1 MNFIE
6 ETLVASIAAILLES
20 FGIEHEEGL
29 VMLEIPNNTENGDY
43 ATNIAMRLTKRV
55 GKNPREIAGVIV
67 DGLSDHTMVKSVS
80 IAGPGFINF
89 FIKEDVLAGVVKV
102 IRDLG
107 TDFGKSDFGEGKK
120 ILLEYV
126 SANPTGQL
134 HVGHARGAA
143 WGDSL
148 LRILNFAG
156 YKADGEFYV
165 NDLGNQIT
173 MLSLSLYAR
182 YQQAFGIDVAL
193 PEDGYH
199 AQDIVEIAADVVK
212 QEGDAWLNRDQ
223 SEWEPYFKELGIK
236 FELDRIKRDLKT
248 FKVRIDN
255 YVSEKSLY
263 EEGRVEKS
271 LNELRER
278 GFTYEADGALWL
290 RTTDFKDDKDRVM
303 IKSDGSYTYLVPDI
317 GYHLY
322 KMERGYDQL
331 IDLLGGDHH
340 GYIARMEAALEALG
354 YKDVFEVDIIQMV
367 RLIED
372 GVEVVMSK
380 RTGNAVGLIEL
391 VDDIGIDATRYFFV
405 SRALQTPLDFDMTLA
420 RSKANDNPVF
430 YAQYAH
436 ARICSILRT
445 VGDLDE
451 GSALDLLVHPKETE
465 LMKHLNEFPS
475 VVADAAKSRQ
485 VHKVPNYIHMLSGLF
500 HSFYGAVKIVD
511 GEQPELSAQRALLLD
526 ATRITLANALDLI
539 GVNAPE
545 KM

>member
-6 ETLVASIAAILLES
+6 ETLVAAIEEIIKKE
-20 FGIEHEEGL
+20 FGIEKEAGL
-29 VMLEIPNNTENGDY
+29 VMLEIPNKTENGDY

-55 GKNPREIAGVIV
+55 GKAPRDVASVIV
-67 DGLSDHTMVKSVS
+67 EGLSDHEMISS
-80 IAGPGFINF
+80 IVVAGPGFINF
-89 FIKEDVLAGVVKV
+89 FIKPDVMAGVIPI
-102 IRDLG
+102 IRNLDRNYG
-107 TDFGKSDFGEGKK
+107 SSDFGEGRK

-173 MLSLSLYAR
+173 MLSHSLFAR
-182 YQQAFGIDVAL
+182 YQQALGVDAKM

-199 AQDIVEIAADVVK
+199 AQDIKDIALDVIE
-212 QEGDAWLNRDQ
+212 QEGDVWLDKDQ
-223 SEWEPYFKELGIK
+223 SLWEPYFKELGIK
-236 FELDRIKRDLKT
+236 FELDRIKRDLVT
-248 FKVRIDN
+248 FNVRIDN

-263 EEGRVEKS
+263 DEGRVEKS
-271 LNELRER
+271 LNELKDR

-322 KMERGYDQL
+322 KLERGYDEL

-354 YKDVFEVDIIQMV
+354 YKDVFDVDIIQMV

-391 VDDIGIDATRYFFV
+391 VDDIGVDATRYFFV

-445 VGDLDE
+445 VGSVDEVKNLD
-451 GSALDLLVHPKETE
+451 ALVHPKEIE
-465 LMKHLNEFPS
+465 LLKHLNEFPS

-485 VHKVPNYIHMLSGLF
+485 VHKVANYIHNLSSLF
-500 HSFYGAVKIVD
+500 HSFYGAVKVID
-511 GEQPELSAQRALLLD
+511 TENADATAQRVLLLD
-526 ATRITLANALDLI
+526 ATRITLRNALDLI
-539 GVNAPE
+539 GVSAPE

>member
-6 ETLVASIAAILLES
+6 ETLVAAIEEIIIKE
-20 FGIEHEEGL
+20 FGIEKESGL
-29 VMLEIPNNTENGDY
+29 VMLEIPNKTENGDY

-55 GKNPREIAGVIV
+55 GKAPRDVASVIV
-67 DGLSDHTMVKSVS
+67 EGLSDHEMISS
-80 IAGPGFINF
+80 IVVAGPGFINF
-89 FIKEDVLAGVVKV
+89 FIKPDVMAGVIPI
-102 IRDLG
+102 IRNLDQNYG
-107 TDFGKSDFGEGKK
+107 SSDFGEGRK

-173 MLSLSLYAR
+173 MLSHSLFAR
-182 YQQAFGIDVAL
+182 YQQALGVDAKM

-199 AQDIVEIAADVVK
+199 AQDIKDIALDVIE
-212 QEGDAWLNRDQ
+212 QEGDVWLDKDQ
-223 SEWEPYFKELGIK
+223 SLWEPYFKELGIK
-236 FELDRIKRDLKT
+236 FELDRIKRDLVT
-248 FKVRIDN
+248 FNVRIDN

-263 EEGRVEKS
+263 DEGRVEKS
-271 LNELRER
+271 LNELKDR

-322 KMERGYDQL
+322 KLERGYDEL

-354 YKDVFEVDIIQMV
+354 YKDVFDVDIIQMV

-391 VDDIGIDATRYFFV
+391 VDDIGVDATRYFFV

-445 VGDLDE
+445 VGSVDEVKNLD
-451 GSALDLLVHPKETE
+451 ALVHPKEIE
-465 LMKHLNEFPS
+465 LLKHLNEFPS

-485 VHKVPNYIHMLSGLF
+485 VHKVANYIHNLSSLF
-500 HSFYGAVKIVD
+500 HSFYGAVKVID
-511 GEQPELSAQRALLLD
+511 TENADATAQRVLLLD
-526 ATRITLANALDLI
+526 ATRITLRNALDLI
-539 GVNAPE
+539 GVSAPE

>member
-6 ETLVASIAAILLES
+6 ETLVAAIEEIIKKE
-20 FGIEHEEGL
+20 FGIEKESGL
-29 VMLEIPNNTENGDY
+29 VMLEIPNKTENGDY

-55 GKNPREIAGVIV
+55 GKAPRDVASVIV
-67 DGLSDHTMVKSVS
+67 EGLSDHEMISS
-80 IAGPGFINF
+80 IVVAGPGFINF
-89 FIKEDVLAGVVKV
+89 FIKPDVMAGVIPI
-102 IRDLG
+102 IRNLDRNYG
-107 TDFGKSDFGEGKK
+107 SSDFGEGRK

-173 MLSLSLYAR
+173 MLSHSLFAR
-182 YQQAFGIDVAL
+182 YQQALGVDAKM

-199 AQDIVEIAADVVK
+199 AQDIKDIALDVIE
-212 QEGDAWLNRDQ
+212 QEGDVWLDKDQ
-223 SEWEPYFKELGIK
+223 SLWEPYFKELGIK
-236 FELDRIKRDLKT
+236 FELDRIKRDLVT
-248 FKVRIDN
+248 FNVRIDN

-263 EEGRVEKS
+263 DEGRVEKS
-271 LNELRER
+271 LNELKDR

-322 KMERGYDQL
+322 KLERGYDEL

-354 YKDVFEVDIIQMV
+354 YKDVFDVDIIQMV

-445 VGDLDE
+445 VGSVDEVKNLD
-451 GSALDLLVHPKETE
+451 ALVHPKEIE
-465 LMKHLNEFPS
+465 LLKHLNEFPS
-475 VVADAAKSRQ
+475 VVADAAKARQ
-485 VHKVPNYIHMLSGLF
+485 VHKVANYIHNLSSLF
-500 HSFYGAVKIVD
+500 HSFYGAVKVID
-511 GEQPELSAQRALLLD
+511 TENADATAQRVLLLD
-526 ATRITLANALDLI
+526 ATRITLRNALDLI
-539 GVNAPE
+539 GVSAPE

>member
-6 ETLVASIAAILLES
+6 ETLVVAIEEIIKKE
-20 FGIEHEEGL
+20 FGIQKESGL
-29 VMLEIPNNTENGDY
+29 VMLEIPNKTENGDY

-55 GKNPREIAGVIV
+55 GKAPRDVASVIV
-67 DGLSDHTMVKSVS
+67 EGLSDHEMISS
-80 IAGPGFINF
+80 IVVAGPGFINF
-89 FIKEDVLAGVVKV
+89 FIKPDVMAGVIPI
-102 IRDLG
+102 IRNLDRNYG
-107 TDFGKSDFGEGKK
+107 SSDFGEGRK

-173 MLSLSLYAR
+173 MLSHSLFAR
-182 YQQAFGIDVAL
+182 YQQALGVDAKM

-199 AQDIVEIAADVVK
+199 AQDIKDIALDVIE
-212 QEGDAWLNRDQ
+212 QEGDVWLDKDQ
-223 SEWEPYFKELGIK
+223 SLWEPYFKELGIK
-236 FELDRIKRDLKT
+236 FELDRIKRDLVT
-248 FKVRIDN
+248 FNVRIDN

-263 EEGRVEKS
+263 DEGRVEKS
-271 LNELRER
+271 LNELKDR

-322 KMERGYDQL
+322 KLERGYDEL

-354 YKDVFEVDIIQMV
+354 YKDVFDVDIIQMV

-445 VGDLDE
+445 VGSVDEVKNLD
-451 GSALDLLVHPKETE
+451 ALVHPKEIE
-465 LMKHLNEFPS
+465 LLKHLNEFPS

-485 VHKVPNYIHMLSGLF
+485 VHKVANYIHNLSSLF
-500 HSFYGAVKIVD
+500 HSFYGAVKVID
-511 GEQPELSAQRALLLD
+511 TENADATAQRVLLLD
-526 ATRITLANALDLI
+526 ATRITLRNALDLI
-539 GVNAPE
+539 GVSAPE

>member
-6 ETLVASIAAILLES
+6 ETLVAAIEEIIKKE
-20 FGIEHEEGL
+20 FGIEKESGL
-29 VMLEIPNNTENGDY
+29 VMLEIPNKTENGDY

-55 GKNPREIAGVIV
+55 GKAPRDVASVIV
-67 DGLSDHTMVKSVS
+67 EGLSDHEMISS
-80 IAGPGFINF
+80 IVVAGPGFINF
-89 FIKEDVLAGVVKV
+89 FIKPDVMAGVIPI
-102 IRDLG
+102 IRDLDQNYG
-107 TDFGKSDFGEGKK
+107 SSDFGEGRK

-173 MLSLSLYAR
+173 MLSHSLFAR
-182 YQQAFGIDVAL
+182 YQQALGVDAKM

-199 AQDIVEIAADVVK
+199 AQDIKDIALDVIE
-212 QEGDAWLNRDQ
+212 QEGDVWLDKDQ
-223 SEWEPYFKELGIK
+223 SLWEPYFKELGIK
-236 FELDRIKRDLKT
+236 FELDRIKRDLVT
-248 FKVRIDN
+248 FNVRIDN

-263 EEGRVEKS
+263 DEGRVEKS
-271 LNELRER
+271 LNELKDR

-322 KMERGYDQL
+322 KLERGYDEL

-354 YKDVFEVDIIQMV
+354 YKDVFDVDIIQMV

-391 VDDIGIDATRYFFV
+391 VDDIGVDATRYFFV

-420 RSKANDNPVF
+420 R
-430 YAQYAH
+430 
-436 ARICSILRT
+436 
-445 VGDLDE
+445 
-451 GSALDLLVHPKETE
+451 
-465 LMKHLNEFPS
+465 
-475 VVADAAKSRQ
+475 
-485 VHKVPNYIHMLSGLF
+485 
-500 HSFYGAVKIVD
+500 
-511 GEQPELSAQRALLLD
+511 
-526 ATRITLANALDLI
+526 
-539 GVNAPE
+539 
-545 KM
+545 

>member
-6 ETLVASIAAILLES
+6 ETLVAAIEEIIKKE
-20 FGIEHEEGL
+20 FGIEKESGL
-29 VMLEIPNNTENGDY
+29 VMLEIPNKTENGDY

-55 GKNPREIAGVIV
+55 GKAPRDVASVIV
-67 DGLSDHTMVKSVS
+67 EGLSDHEMISS
-80 IAGPGFINF
+80 IVVAGPGFINF
-89 FIKEDVLAGVVKV
+89 FIKPDVMAGVIPI
-102 IRDLG
+102 IRNLDRNYG
-107 TDFGKSDFGEGKK
+107 SSDFGEGRK

-173 MLSLSLYAR
+173 MLSHSLFAR
-182 YQQAFGIDVAL
+182 YQQALGVDAKM

-199 AQDIVEIAADVVK
+199 AQDIKDIALDVIE
-212 QEGDAWLNRDQ
+212 QEGDVWLDKDQ
-223 SEWEPYFKELGIK
+223 SLWEPYFKELGIK
-236 FELDRIKRDLKT
+236 FELDRIKRDLVT
-248 FKVRIDN
+248 FNVRIDN

-263 EEGRVEKS
+263 DEGRVEKS
-271 LNELRER
+271 LNELKDR

-303 IKSDGSYTYLVPDI
+303 IKSNGSYTYLVPDI

-322 KMERGYDQL
+322 KLERGYDEL

-354 YKDVFEVDIIQMV
+354 YKDVFDVDIIQMV

-391 VDDIGIDATRYFFV
+391 VDDIGVDATRYFFV

-445 VGDLDE
+445 VGSVDEVKNLD
-451 GSALDLLVHPKETE
+451 ALVHPKEIE
-465 LMKHLNEFPS
+465 LLKHLNEFPS

-485 VHKVPNYIHMLSGLF
+485 VHKVANYIHNLSSLF
-500 HSFYGAVKIVD
+500 HSFYGAVKVID
-511 GEQPELSAQRALLLD
+511 TENADATAQRVLLLD
-526 ATRITLANALDLI
+526 ATRITLRNALDLI
-539 GVNAPE
+539 GVSAPE

>member
-6 ETLVASIAAILLES
+6 ETLVAAIEEIIKKE
-20 FGIEHEEGL
+20 FGIEKESGL
-29 VMLEIPNNTENGDY
+29 VMLEIPNKTENGDY

-55 GKNPREIAGVIV
+55 GKAPRDVASVIV
-67 DGLSDHTMVKSVS
+67 EGLSDHEMISS
-80 IAGPGFINF
+80 IVVAGPGFINF
-89 FIKEDVLAGVVKV
+89 FIKPDVMAGVIPI
-102 IRDLG
+102 IRNLDRNYG
-107 TDFGKSDFGEGKK
+107 SSDFGEGRK

-173 MLSLSLYAR
+173 MLSHSLFAR
-182 YQQAFGIDVAL
+182 YQQALGVDAKM

-199 AQDIVEIAADVVK
+199 AQDIKDIALDVIE
-212 QEGDAWLNRDQ
+212 QEGDIWLDKDQ
-223 SEWEPYFKELGIK
+223 SLWEPYFKELGIK
-236 FELDRIKRDLKT
+236 FELDRIKRDLVT
-248 FKVRIDN
+248 FNVRIDN

-263 EEGRVEKS
+263 DEGRVEKS
-271 LNELRER
+271 LNELKDR

-322 KMERGYDQL
+322 KLERGYDEL

-354 YKDVFEVDIIQMV
+354 YKDVFDVDIIQMV

-445 VGDLDE
+445 VGSVDEVKNLD
-451 GSALDLLVHPKETE
+451 ALVHPKEIE
-465 LMKHLNEFPS
+465 LLKHLNEFPS

-485 VHKVPNYIHMLSGLF
+485 VHKVANYIHNLSSLF
-500 HSFYGAVKIVD
+500 HSFYGAVKVID
-511 GEQPELSAQRALLLD
+511 TENADATAQRVLLLD
-526 ATRITLANALDLI
+526 ATRITLRNALDLI
-539 GVNAPE
+539 GVSAPE